1 MMFTTRFWGSAAVLL
16 CALLLQSC
24 QSNPLRAA
32 EEEALTASSSA
43 TSAMHRRALSEPL
56 AVRSLAPLSTSLAA
70 LVSPSRFSK
79 TQAHKEDR
87 AAVLSSR
94 PLSLFAPST
103 LATVSTPPK
112 DSKPSAKRRSTD
124 LDDEL
129 AKRNKQ
135 VHAEERGECTCMLR
149 DTLNILLAMAG
160 LEPNKAVQFLDVLL
174 VAAQDK
180 AFRQQ
185 ALESLGKV
193 AKASPNM
200 FSACLPS
207 LRAAAK
213 EGDRDV
219 RLLALKT
226 LGEVEWKH
234 YFGEVGSA
242 PDLPRDMATILDSAC
257 PFWPDKK
264 VRDTHLLVL
273 IPATVDEAPFTLNLL
288 EELIQHPK
296 PGGGKTRYRY
306 YNGTVKAQI
315 GAAPPTASYWLL
327 MTYDVLPESR
337 GKTYAHQKKLVAD
350 HARRT
355 SLPYELP
362 KALEAVTVILTR
374 HVRGGEQWY
383 SKSNHSWTYTRCQGL
398 IYSEYP
404 AVVGGFG
411 SSGLSVDGLS
421 CDCNHGSL
429 GVAGC
434 RRF

>member
-1 MMFTTRFWGSAAVLL
+1 MFTTRFWGSATVLL
-16 CALLLQSC
+16 CALLLQDC
-24 QSNPLRAA
+24 QSNPIRAT

-43 TSAMHRRALSEPL
+43 TSAMRQRALSEPL
-56 AVRSLAPLSTSLAA
+56 AVQSLATLSTSFAA
-70 LVSPSRFSK
+70 HVSSSRFSK
-79 TQAHKEDR
+79 TQVHKEDR
-87 AAVLSSR
+87 SAVPSSR
-94 PLSLFAPST
+94 SLSPSAPST
-103 LATVSTPPK
+103 PATVSTSLK
-112 DSKPSAKRRSTD
+112 DSKPSTKRRSTN
-124 LDDEL
+124 LGDEL
-129 AKRNKQ
+129 AKRNKP
-135 VHAEERGECTCMLR
+135 VRAEERREYRCVLR
-149 DTLNILLAMAG
+149 DALNILLAMAAS
-160 LEPNKAVQFLDVLL
+160 EPNKAIQFLDVLL

-180 AFRQQ
+180 GFRQQ
-185 ALESLGKV
+185 ALEALGKV

-234 YFGEVGSA
+234 YFGEVGSV

-257 PFWPDKK
+257 PFWPGKK

-288 EELIQHPK
+288 EELVQHPK

-315 GAAPPTASYWLL
+315 GAAPPAASYWLL
-327 MTYDVLPESR
+327 MTCDVLPESR

-350 HARRT
+350 HAKRT
-355 SLPYELP
+355 NLPYELP
-362 KALEAVTVILTR
+362 KALEAVTAILTR
-374 HVRGGEQWY
+374 YVRGGEQWH

-398 IYSEYP
+398 IYGGYP